1 VGAGVGECEVDGRLH
16 FGRWCVEAGL
26 WTFL

>member
-1 VGAGVGECEVDGRLH
+1 VGAGVVKCGVDGRLH
-16 FGRWCVEAGL
+16 FGRWCGGGL